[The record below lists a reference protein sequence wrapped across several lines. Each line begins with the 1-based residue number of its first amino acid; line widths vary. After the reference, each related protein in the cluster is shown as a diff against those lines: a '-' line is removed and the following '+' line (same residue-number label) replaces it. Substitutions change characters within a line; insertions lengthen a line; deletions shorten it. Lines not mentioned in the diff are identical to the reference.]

1 MTRLRALLLPC
12 LAAALPALFSGSA
25 AADPP
30 FQLEGDFESGDLTD
44 WSFSGNETTHVDTD
58 PVRAGGYAA
67 HMHLDPDEATV
78 YRSELVAGDLGRVE
92 HGLEYWIGFS
102 FFVDTWNDPPPGWAT
117 LFQLHA
123 VPGDENWDCVAGR
136 NPVTVTLSDGEL
148 GIAAI
153 TEPYTGPPPVP
164 GGAIASMVWEEPV
177 DLGRWYDGVVRIMP
191 SLTDGILEVWIDGI
205 MRYSQTGGNVDLID
219 DCGVEME
226 PWVYLKI
233 GIYKD
238 RNNTSTQDLYYDEVR
253 IFQGADGYDLVS
265 PLGPEVPDEAA
276 DLEPETPVEPWGDAL
291 PDDVMDGSG
300 DAGRDDGLDAGDT
313 TVIDEGRIDGTDA
326 SDVGEEA
333 AETEGGCGC
342 VMAG

>member
-1 MTRLRALLLPC
+1 MRSSRFFT
-12 LAAALPALFSGSA
+12 AAAGAACLLAFFPAGA

-30 FQLEGDFESGDLTD
+30 YQLEGDFETGDLTG

-58 PVRAGGYAA
+58 PVRAGSYAA
-67 HMHLDPDEATV
+67 HMHLDPSEATV
-78 YRSELVAGDLGRVE
+78 YRSELVAGDLGRVD

-102 FFVDTWNDPPPGWAT
+102 FHVATWNDPPPSWAT
-117 LFQLHA
+117 LFQFHA

-136 NPVTVTLSDGEL
+136 NPITITLSDGQL

-177 DLGRWYDGVVRIMP
+177 EPGRWYDGVVHLLP
-191 SLTDGILEVWIDGI
+191 SLTDGILEVWIDGV
-205 MRYSQTGGNVDLID
+205 RRFTQTGGNVDLID

-238 RNNTSTQDLYYDEVR
+238 RENTSTQDLYYDEVR
-253 IFQGADGYDLVS
+253 IYQAADGYDLVVPGGPIS
-265 PLGPEVPDEAA
+265 PEEDAEAPA
-276 DLEPETPVEPWGDAL
+276 EAEAEPEA
-291 PDDVMDGSG
+291 
-300 DAGRDDGLDAGDT
+300 
-313 TVIDEGRIDGTDA
+313 
-326 SDVGEEA
+326 A
-333 AETEGGCGC
+333 AETDADGTQDTSGDTDAADPPVADERPDGTADVVDAVDEAESEAESGCGC
-342 VMAG
+342 SVVI